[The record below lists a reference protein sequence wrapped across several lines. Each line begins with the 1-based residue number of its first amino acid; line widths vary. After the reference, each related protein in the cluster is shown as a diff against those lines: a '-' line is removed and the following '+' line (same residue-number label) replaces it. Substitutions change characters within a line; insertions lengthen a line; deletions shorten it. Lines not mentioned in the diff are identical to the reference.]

1 MRILPSFR
9 ELARRA
15 VSIVLGRPLTAAL
28 SASALVIAGGAG
40 VAGVDA
46 LLPMTATAATATTTR
61 SSGPTDMD
69 GIFDARSPGGRHY
82 GWLVNDKS
90 PRTGFDV
97 GPPAERVLSSVRR
110 RPGAPVPGGATPAL
124 YTPVAG
130 VPPTVL
136 GPSGG
141 PVDGPL
147 DGVVT
152 GGNTPF
158 APTGGFL
165 AGIPGVVGTA
175 PGAGGGGGS
184 GPTVGAGDP
193 GTVVV
198 PAVPEPATWTMLL
211 LGFFVMGSILRRA
224 PARRPHEAL

>member
-9 ELARRA
+9 QLARHA
-15 VSIVLGRPLTAAL
+15 ISIVSGRPLTAAL
-28 SASALVIAGGAG
+28 SASAFLIAGGAG
-40 VAGVDA
+40 IAGIDA
-46 LLPMTATAATATTTR
+46 LLPMNATAATAGTTL
-61 SSGPTDMD
+61 SSDPTDMD

-110 RPGAPVPGGATPAL
+110 RPAAPVPGSAVPAL
-124 YTPVAG
+124 YTPVG
-130 VPPTVL
+130 SVVPPTAV

-141 PVDGPL
+141 PVE
-147 DGVVT
+147 GVVT
-152 GGNTPF
+152 GGNAPF
-158 APTGGFL
+158 GPTGGFL
-165 AGIPGVVGTA
+165 PGNPGVVGTA
-175 PGAGGGGGS
+175 PGAGGGGS
-184 GPTVGAGDP
+184 GPTVGASDP
-193 GTVVV
+193 GTAAV

-224 PARRPHEAL
+224 PASGPHEAL